1 MNALARRAP
10 NLRFIGVGGDQ
21 MIDQGLES
29 LAAIEELS
37 VNGFIEPLKRLP
49 SLVRIIS
56 RLFRCFRKVD
66 VVVGNSDIM
75 RIRSANSSYGILKD
89 CRVLIVLD

>member
-1 MNALARRAP
+1 MIKPVTGYARGLDAGKADDRVKGNP
-10 NLRFIGVGGDQ
+10 LVIKGVATSG
-21 MIDQGLES
+21 S
-29 LAAIEELS
+29 
-37 VNGFIEPLKRLP
+37 N
-49 SLVRIIS
+49 
-56 RLFRCFRKVD
+56 KVD

>member
-1 MNALARRAP
+1 VATAGTN
-10 NLRFIGVGGDQ
+10 N
-21 MIDQGLES
+21 
-29 LAAIEELS
+29 
-37 VNGFIEPLKRLP
+37 
-49 SLVRIIS
+49 
-56 RLFRCFRKVD
+56 VD